1 MKAKIT
7 LKDIGKELG
16 ISTSTVSRAL
26 NDSPKIS
33 QETKQK
39 VKAFADLYHYK
50 PNALALKLRSNKTM
64 IIGIVIPEIVH
75 DFFPESLVV
84 LKILPMV
91 VIIM

>member
-7 LKDIGKELG
+7 LKDIAKELG

-50 PNALALKLRSNKTM
+50 PNA
-64 IIGIVIPEIVH
+64 
-75 DFFPESLVV
+75 
-84 LKILPMV
+84 
-91 VIIM
+91 